1 MTDLD
6 HNLHLNNARYLD
18 IVYNMMIE
26 NGKKEIKK
34 CEIAYISE
42 ARLDDI
48 IHVKYFKIDNKDC
61 YQGFV
66 NDELCFEAILEME
79 D

>member
-1 MTDLD
+1 MTPSDIISEYDYKVHMTDLD

-48 IHVKYFKIDNKDC
+48 IHVKYFKIDNW
-61 YQGFV
+61 Y
-66 NDELCFEAILEME
+66 M
-79 D
+79 